1 MIWKLIGNVKSF
13 LDKCKRDKINAY
25 SAQSAF
31 FIILSIIPFLM
42 VFSSLLQYT
51 SVTESMLLEIIRHL
65 MPEYVN
71 EQTKR
76 SDLLQPLRQ
85 PDLHGERSREKFLPY
100 YL

>member
-65 MPEYVN
+65 IHGNYLN
-71 EQTKR
+71 HGDHR
-76 SDLLQPLRQ
+76 DLVSGQGRPVHDGRTELGQ
-85 PDLHGERSREKFLPY
+85 
-100 YL
+100 